1 MRDRMMLGMT
11 AGLLAN
17 VPKVLVGHAA
27 KARRMAST
35 THREIAA
42 GMFMDSTMV
51 NMPAGMMLGAVADFA
66 LASLYGVLAT
76 FALQRVGRDYWPIKG
91 AMLGYA
97 LWTFGIGLM
106 SRLGA
111 TKVYPLSPQTNWVL
125 LGNHVLWGTLTAGL
139 IRHLGDGVFSDQPKR
154 KLNLPR
160 RLRRHAL
167 RR

>member
-17 VPKVLVGHAA
+17 VPKVMVGHAA
-27 KARRMAST
+27 KARRLAST

-51 NMPAGMMLGAVADFA
+51 NMPAGMMLGCVVDFA
-66 LASLYGVLAT
+66 LASLYGVLAA
-76 FALQRVGRDYWPIKG
+76 FALERVGRDYWPVKG
-91 AMLGYA
+91 AMLGYS
-97 LWTFGIGLM
+97 LWTFGIGVM

-125 LGNHVLWGTLTAGL
+125 LGNHLLWGMLTAGL
-139 IRHLGDGVFSDQPKR
+139 ISHLGEDLFSGRPEKR
-154 KLNLPR
+154 PNLPR
-160 RLRRHAL
+160 RLRRHV
-167 RR
+167 RKR